1 MWKWN
6 GESPSEE
13 TARQNKGVERGW
25 GERAL
30 RACRWRSAALGA
42 PRRHLGRP
50 KSAPRPSPTLPSL
63 TRAVVR
69 RAPLGRNGA
78 LVPWGLSWLMSR
90 PHTLALITH
99 HPPLRRGLASGSSGR
114 WMQRHVNDHYVRK
127 ATAHGFR
134 SRAAF
139 KLVELD
145 EKLRLLRPGTRGL
158 ELGAAP
164 GSWTQVLAASARS
177 NI

>member
-1 MWKWN
+1 M
-6 GESPSEE
+6 GREGPE
-13 TARQNKGVERGW
+13 GVPM
-25 GERAL
+25 AK
-30 RACRWRSAALGA
+30 RSAGRAAAASGA
-42 PRRHLGRP
+42 AQERP
-50 KSAPRPSPTLPSL
+50 KAFTDAAFAHA
-63 TRAVVR
+63 RAVVR

-99 HPPLRRGLASGSSGR
+99 HPRLRRGLASGSSGR

-145 EKLRLLRPGTRGL
+145 EKLRLLRPGTR
-158 ELGAAP
+158 
-164 GSWTQVLAASARS
+164 
-177 NI
+177 

>member
-1 MWKWN
+1 
-6 GESPSEE
+6 
-13 TARQNKGVERGW
+13 
-25 GERAL
+25 
-30 RACRWRSAALGA
+30 
-42 PRRHLGRP
+42 
-50 KSAPRPSPTLPSL
+50 
-63 TRAVVR
+63 
-69 RAPLGRNGA
+69 
-78 LVPWGLSWLMSR
+78 
-90 PHTLALITH
+90 
-99 HPPLRRGLASGSSGR
+99 
-114 WMQRHVNDHYVRK
+114 MQRHVNDHYVRK

-134 SRAAF
+134 SCAAF